1 MTENNNISGVEAIRQ
16 LIKAQKEWL
25 PIKPGYGKNSL
36 GSGSSVQ
43 AIGDHSRASG
53 IGSKA
58 TSRNTYSHGY
68 QNVAGGR
75 GFRITGQAK
84 GEASGTG
91 VYTLTSVDGIVTGQN
106 YIVRLSSISG
116 TLSGKILSV
125 DYD

>member
-25 PIKPGYGKNSL
+25 PIKLGYGENSL
-36 GSGSSVQ
+36 ESGSSAQ
-43 AIGDHSRASG
+43 AIGDHSYAGG

-58 TSRNTYSHGY
+58 ISRNVFSHGY

-75 GFRITGQAK
+75 GFRIIGQMK

-91 VYTLTSVDGIVTGQN
+91 VYTLTSVYGI
-106 YIVRLSSISG
+106 
-116 TLSGKILSV
+116 
-125 DYD
+125 